1 MELNRGDI
9 VIVNFYPKKGD
20 APQGHFLDS
29 VSPQVGKIRPA
40 VIISGDEE
48 NSILDTVILMPL
60 STDLIDDMTP
70 YRMRLGSRK
79 NLKEDSDILINQI
92 RTLSK
97 IRIKEKIA
105 KLTKDEYNQLIE
117 NLCKNFS

>member
-20 APQGHFLDS
+20 E
-29 VSPQVGKIRPA
+29 VGKIRPA
-40 VIISGDEE
+40 VIISGDDE
-48 NSILDTVILMPL
+48 NSILDTVILLPL

-70 YRMRLGSRK
+70 YRMRISKREK
-79 NLKEDSDILINQI
+79 LKEDSDILINQI

-97 IRIKEKIA
+97 VRIKEKIA
-105 KLTKDEYNQLIE
+105 KLSKDEYTQVIE
-117 NLCKNFS
+117 NLCKNFY